1 MKVQNEFSRYADQ
14 YGNYNIIQEKV
25 VSKLLDDLNEHP
37 QRILDLGCGKGALF
51 SAIDWQV
58 EHFVGVD
65 FAPGMLEL
73 HPKEG
78 DNVGVLECVYG
89 DFNDLA
95 LFEQLSYSAFDR
107 IFSASALQWADDL
120 ETVFCN
126 IASLKRPVSLA
137 IFSGSTFKTLFET
150 ADIKPLL
157 RSSEEVTSMA
167 KRYFNAEVETVRYKL
182 GFDSVREMFRYIKRS
197 GVSGNRNL
205 LGYKEMKKLMSS
217 YPLDYLEFEVIFI
230 KS

>member
-1 MKVQNEFSRYADQ
+1 MKVQSEFSRYADQ

-25 VSKLLDDLNEHP
+25 VSKLLDDLHEHP
-37 QRILDLGCGKGALF
+37 RRILDLGCGKGALF
-51 SAIDWQV
+51 SAIDWQI

-78 DNVGVLECVYG
+78 TNVKVLECVYG
-89 DFNDLA
+89 DFNDAA
-95 LFEQLSYSAFDR
+95 LFEQLSFSAFDR

-120 ETVFCN
+120 ETVFRN
-126 IASLKRPVSLA
+126 ISSLKKPVSLA

-150 ADIKPLL
+150 ADVKPLL
-157 RSSEEVTSMA
+157 RSSEEVTELA
-167 KRYFNAEVETVRYKL
+167 KRYFNAEVETVQYKL
-182 GFDSVREMFRYIKRS
+182 AFDSVREMFRYIKRS

-205 LGYKEMKKLMSS
+205 LGYKEMKKLMNS

-230 KS
+230 RS

>member
-1 MKVQNEFSRYADQ
+1 MKIQSEFSKYADQ

-25 VSKLLDDLNEHP
+25 VHKLLNDLREQP
-37 QRILDLGCGKGALF
+37 RRILDLGCGKGALF
-51 SAIDWQV
+51 SAIDWNI

-78 DNVGVLECVYG
+78 SNVELLECVYG
-89 DFNDLA
+89 DFNDA
-95 LFEQLSYSAFDR
+95 TLFEQLAYSGFDH
-107 IFSASALQWADDL
+107 IFSASALQWAEDL
-120 ETVFCN
+120 ETVFRN
-126 IASLKRPVSLA
+126 ISSLKKPVSLA

-150 ADIKPLL
+150 AGVKPLL
-157 RSSEEVTSMA
+157 RSSDEVEALA
-167 KRYFNAEVETVRYKL
+167 KRYFNAKVEIVQYQL
-182 GFDSVREMFRYIKRS
+182 AFDSVREMFRYIKRS

-217 YPLDYLEFEVIFI
+217 YPLDYLEFEVVFI
-230 KS
+230 QN